1 MNLRGIAKFV
11 SCTSTP
17 TYPSINSINNTT
29 SISVGT
35 EAMTPLGVITETPSG
50 IDINS
55 WWLSK
60 VENVKYCEVEPIGK
74 SANGGIEYMSLLTSS
89 IEDIDLYID
98 LLELLSTATERDVIT
113 ICIDSP
119 GGYVCTGVIISTA
132 ILDCKAKVITRAC
145 GLCASAG
152 SLIWSAG
159 HICTVMPTA
168 TLMWHMSSHM
178 DMGNSLDIKQNADLQ
193 VKYVKELLL
202 NKSLEKGHITEEEIA
217 RICTDPNYVCW
228 VSAPEM
234 LQRIQNNSVNSNA
247 IITPIDSAQTNN
259 EEVPPVEG
267 DTINE

>member
-74 SANGGIEYMSLLTSS
+74 SANDGIEYMSLLTSS

-234 LQRIQNNSVNSNA
+234 LQRIQNNSVNSNT

>member
-1 MNLRGIAKFV
+1 MTDLRGIAKIISSPIKVNYSSFG
-11 SCTSTP
+11 T
-17 TYPSINSINNTT
+17 NTT
-29 SISVGT
+29 YIAGT
-35 EAMTPLGVITETPSG
+35 EAINPLGNITETPSG

-60 VENVKYCEVEPIGK
+60 VENVKYCEVEPVGK
-74 SANGGIEYMSLLTSS
+74 SANGGIEYLALLTSS

-98 LLELLSTATERDVIT
+98 LLELLSVATEKDVIN

-202 NKSLEKGHITEEEIA
+202 NKSLEKGHITEEEIT

-228 VSAPEM
+228 ISAPEM
-234 LQRIQNNSVNSNA
+234 LQRIQNNSINSNA
-247 IITPIDSAQTNN
+247 ILTPVNSAQTNN

-267 DTINE
+267 DIINE

>member
-1 MNLRGIAKFV
+1 MTNLRGISKII
-11 SCTSTP
+11 SQLPTS
-17 TYPSINSINNTT
+17 SHSSFNNNTQT
-29 SISVGT
+29 KSKLKVT
-35 EAMTPLGVITETPSG
+35 ETIAPTNAITETSSG
-50 IDINS
+50 VDINE
-55 WWLSK
+55 WWENK
-60 VENVKYCEVEPIGK
+60 VENVKYCEVEPIGN
-74 SANGGIEYMSLLTSS
+74 STNGGTEYMVLLTSS

-98 LLELLSTATERDVIT
+98 LLELLAVATEKDVIN

-159 HICTVMPTA
+159 HFCTVMPTA

-202 NKSLEKGHITEEEIA
+202 NKSLEKGHITEEEINS
-217 RICTDPNYVCW
+217 ICTDPNYVCW

-234 LQRIQNNSVNSNA
+234 IQRIQNNSTNPSVNFVQSDDEEV
-247 IITPIDSAQTNN
+247 TPI
-259 EEVPPVEG
+259 EG

>member
-35 EAMTPLGVITETPSG
+35 EAMTPPGVITETPSG

-234 LQRIQNNSVNSNA
+234 LQRIQNNSVNSNT

-259 EEVPPVEG
+259 EKVPPVEG